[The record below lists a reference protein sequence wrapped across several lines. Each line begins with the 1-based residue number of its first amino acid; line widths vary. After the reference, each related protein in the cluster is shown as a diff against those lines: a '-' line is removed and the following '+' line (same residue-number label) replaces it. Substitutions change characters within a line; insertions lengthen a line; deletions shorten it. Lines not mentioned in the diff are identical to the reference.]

1 MSFEHRAEDT
11 PARRTPA
18 PPPGVVRAEDQT
30 VARPANRVTPAH
42 LVWLQGAAGNAAA
55 TAAMQSWTIA
65 AIPQGGRAP
74 RPVVQ
79 RQDAGAPATAPALGA
94 RTRRPIDD
102 LERQYRALVTEARDR
117 FPVAAGNLEHFLTGG
132 GAKRSVPLT
141 WLRGFD
147 VVMAAERKNQQRFE
161 EGGREGGLKG
171 LAKKT
176 ADGASTVLTD
186 HWDAV
191 VDAPVTTELF
201 YASGKSQLRSAG
213 TFELARAGRTVTIT
227 GTVQQRW
234 FDPYDWNA
242 GAGAYIPGHGYMSDD
257 VGLDLRDAGR
267 GHDYLLENVYTQ
279 RLTGSYTIQPWYR
292 PDSSTFLWTGP

>member
-1 MSFEHRAEDT
+1 M
-11 PARRTPA
+11 
-18 PPPGVVRAEDQT
+18 
-30 VARPANRVTPAH
+30 
-42 LVWLQGAAGNAAA
+42 WLQGAVGNAAA
-55 TAAMQSWTIA
+55 TTAMRSWPVVATPEVGSA
-65 AIPQGGRAP
+65 T
-74 RPVVQ
+74 RPAVQ
-79 RQDAGAPATAPALGA
+79 RQDAGAPAAAPVLGS

-102 LERQYRALVTEARDR
+102 LEREYRALVTKARKLY
-117 FPVAAGNLEHFLTGG
+117 PVAAGNLEHFLTGG
-132 GAKRSVPLT
+132 GAKRSVPLA
-141 WLRGFD
+141 WLRDFD
-147 VVMAAERKNQQRFE
+147 VVTAAEWKNQQRFVE
-161 EGGREGGLKG
+161 RGREGGLKV

-176 ADGASTVLTD
+176 ADGTSTVLAD

-213 TFELARAGRTVTIT
+213 TFELARAGNTVTIT
-227 GTVQQRW
+227 GTVEQRW

-267 GHDYLLENVYTQ
+267 GHDYLLENLYTQ

-292 PDSSTFLWTGP
+292 PDSSTFSWTGP